1 MSFIFCHNCSNVIWQ
16 ARFRGADEVFKISR
30 TWSRFD
36 LYLDAV
42 GEHRGL
48 GPSISK
54 VRSLKMD
61 KKIWTE
67 ELIQVN
73 KLKIITSLVETSLC
87 CKFMSLS
94 VIHWGWSQLSTLQII
109 WWTLNTYFLRK
120 SPISLDS
127 SLEQGAQLQSFR
139 ATFLQLEVCWRSDA
153 S

>member
-1 MSFIFCHNCSNVIWQ
+1 MRNAIGEALSNNEVVEQIWREPSNSFCADCGAPQPDWAAINLCVVICKQ
-16 ARFRGADEVFKISR
+16 CA
-30 TWSRFD
+30 
-36 LYLDAV
+36 

-87 CKFMSLS
+87 CKFVSLS
-94 VIHWGWSQLSTLQII
+94 VIH
-109 WWTLNTYFLRK
+109 
-120 SPISLDS
+120 
-127 SLEQGAQLQSFR
+127 
-139 ATFLQLEVCWRSDA
+139 
-153 S
+153 